1 MPRQLDLLA
10 RSGFDLKAEAGR
22 SEPRLWVRRLVI
34 WREPGTVLREITL
47 RPGLNVIWSPDP
59 ADRADASESNNALG
73 HGSGK
78 TLFCRLLRYCLGEVR
93 FAPDDQRYGIAQA
106 FPEGMVGAEVVVDGV
121 EWAVLRPIGTGRQH
135 FAVPDVGL
143 DQVLAGSFAATG
155 MEPFLQAVE
164 TSILSSEVVAL
175 IPGDHPLH
183 AWQVALAWLT
193 RDQECRFDKVLDWR
207 SPDSDSGSP
216 ARGLSTTKI
225 LDALRALIGAIVPE
239 EYKLR
244 AEIGDLETRQKDASQ
259 DATRRAWEADRL
271 RSRLIEALGLNPD
284 DLLPGRLAVEPL
296 RNAAKASLARLAT
309 VGAGSID
316 IADLDALRIVATEAQ
331 QAVDGLANNLA
342 AVEARI
348 PEIEALIRRI
358 KGELPSISIDVDKS
372 VIPLCPICDVP
383 IDRAL
388 AEGCKL
394 SHKLPNLEE
403 ATQRQTQRKRDMAAE
418 AQRLQEN
425 KAEREQVSAA
435 LIPARKH
442 AEELSQRL
450 RAAEKARDDRS
461 DAWYK
466 TRRLIDDAER
476 LDELLVTHEQ
486 VQSSADTLDGEMEAK
501 RDQTGAFRDAQAG
514 VFGRLSYFFDAI
526 IREMVGQNAAGK
538 VALDGNGLKL
548 SVELGGERSTA
559 AIDSLKVI
567 AFDLAVMCMSIEG
580 GTRLPAFLVHDS
592 PREADLGLSV
602 YHRLFHLVRNLEQG
616 EGRSLFQYIVTTTTR
631 PPDELSD
638 QPWLRDKLGGSPA
651 EARLLGRD
659 L

>member
-10 RSGFDLKAEAGR
+10 RSGLDLKAEAGR

-34 WREPGTVLREITL
+34 WSEPGTVLREISL

-78 TLFCRLLRYCLGEVR
+78 TLFCRLLRYCLGEDR

-106 FPEGMVGAEVVVDGV
+106 FPEGTVGAEVVVDGA

-135 FAVPDVGL
+135 FAIPGVGL

-164 TSILSSEVVAL
+164 TSILSADVVAL
-175 IPGDHPLH
+175 IPGEHPLH

-259 DATRRAWEADRL
+259 DATRRAWEAGRL

-284 DLLPGRLAVEPL
+284 DILPGRLAVEPL
-296 RNAAKASLARLAT
+296 RQAAKASLARLVT
-309 VGAGSID
+309 AGTASAD
-316 IADLDALRIVATEAQ
+316 LADLDALRMAAAQAQ
-331 QAVDGLANNLA
+331 QEVDGLANGLA
-342 AVEARI
+342 ALEARI

-372 VIPLCPICDVP
+372 VTPLCPICDVP

-403 ATQRQTQRKRDMAAE
+403 ATQRQTQRKQDIATE

-425 KAEREQVSAA
+425 KVERERISAA
-435 LIPARKH
+435 LIPARRH
-442 AEELSQRL
+442 SEDLSQRL

-461 DAWYK
+461 DAWYN
-466 TRRLIDDAER
+466 TRRLIDDAGR
-476 LDELLVTHEQ
+476 LDELLVTQEQ

-501 RDQTGAFRDAQAG
+501 RDQTGAFRDAQTG
-514 VFGRLSYFFDAI
+514 VFSRLSFFFDAI

-538 VALDGNGLKL
+538 VTLDGNGLKL

-567 AFDLAVMCMSIEG
+567 AFDLAAMCMSIEG
-580 GTRLPAFLVHDS
+580 STRLPAFLVHDS

-602 YHRLFHLVRNLEQG
+602 YHRLFHLVHNLEQK
-616 EGRSLFQYIVTTTTR
+616 EGQPLFQYIVTTTTR

-651 EARLLGRD
+651 EARLLRRD

>member
-1 MPRQLDLLA
+1 MPGQLDLLT
-10 RSGFDLKAEAGR
+10 RSGLDLRAEAGR

-34 WREPGTVLREITL
+34 WSEPGTVLREITL
-47 RPGLNVIWSPDP
+47 RPGLNVVWSPDP
-59 ADRADASESNNALG
+59 ADRAGTSESNNALG

-78 TLFCRLLRYCLGEVR
+78 TLFCRLLRYCLGEDR

-106 FPEGMVGAEVVVDGV
+106 FPEGVVGAEVVVDGT

-135 FAVPDVGL
+135 FAIPGVGL
-143 DQVLAGSFAATG
+143 DQAVAGSFASTG

-164 TSILSSEVVAL
+164 TNILSPDVVAL

-183 AWQVALAWLT
+183 AWQIALAWLT

-259 DATRRAWEADRL
+259 EATQRAWEAGRL
-271 RSRLIEALGLNPD
+271 RSRLIEELGLNPD

-296 RNAAKASLARLAT
+296 RNAAKASLARLAA
-309 VGAGSID
+309 VDAAGAD
-316 IADLDALRIVATEAQ
+316 VADLDTLRLAAAEAQ
-331 QAVDGLANNLA
+331 QAVEGLANNLA

-348 PEIEALIRRI
+348 PEIEALILRI

-403 ATQRQTQRKRDMAAE
+403 ATQRQTQRKQDLATE
-418 AQRLQEN
+418 EFRLQEN
-425 KAEREQVSAA
+425 KAERKRVSAA

-442 AEELSQRL
+442 AEDLSQRL

-466 TRRLIDDAER
+466 TRRLIDDAGR
-476 LDELLVTHEQ
+476 LDNLLATQEQ
-486 VQSSADTLDGEMEAK
+486 VQSSADMLDGEMETK
-501 RDQTGAFRDAQAG
+501 RAQTGAFRDAQAG

-526 IREMVGQNAAGK
+526 IREMIGQNAAGK

-548 SVELGGERSTA
+548 SVEFGGDRSTA

-616 EGRSLFQYIVTTTTR
+616 EGESLFQYIVTTTTR
-631 PPDELSD
+631 PPDEVLD

-651 EARLLGRD
+651 EARLLRRD

>member
-10 RSGFDLKAEAGR
+10 RSGLDLKAEAGR

-34 WREPGTVLREITL
+34 WSEPGTVLREITL

-59 ADRADASESNNALG
+59 DDRADASESNNALG

-106 FPEGMVGAEVVVDGV
+106 LPEGLVGAEVVVDGT
-121 EWAVLRPIGTGRQH
+121 EWAVLRPIGTRRQH
-135 FAVPDVGL
+135 FAISGVGL
-143 DQVLAGSFAATG
+143 DQVVAGSFVATG

-164 TSILSSEVVAL
+164 SSILSADVVAL
-175 IPGDHPLH
+175 IPCDHPLH

-225 LDALRALIGAIVPE
+225 LDALRALIGAIVPQ

-244 AEIGDLETRQKDASQ
+244 AEIGDLEIKQKVASQ
-259 DATRRAWEADRL
+259 DATRRAWEAGRL
-271 RSRLIEALGLNPD
+271 RSRLIAEFGLNPD

-309 VGAGSID
+309 VGAGS
-316 IADLDALRIVATEAQ
+316 ADLAGLDALRLTSAEAQ
-331 QAVDGLANNLA
+331 REVDGLVNNLVA
-342 AVEARI
+342 LEARI
-348 PEIEALIRRI
+348 PGIETLIRRI

-372 VIPLCPICDVP
+372 EIPLCPICDVP

-403 ATQRQTQRKRDMAAE
+403 ATQRQTQRKQDMATE

-425 KAEREQVSAA
+425 KAELERVSAA
-435 LIPARKH
+435 LIPARIH

-450 RAAEKARDDRS
+450 RAAEKARDERS
-461 DAWYK
+461 EAWYK
-466 TRRLIDDAER
+466 TRRLIDDAGR
-476 LDELLVTHEQ
+476 LDELLVEQEQ

-501 RDQTGAFRDAQAG
+501 RDQTGAFREAQAD

-580 GTRLPAFLVHDS
+580 GIRLPAFLVHDS

-602 YHRLFHLVRNLEQG
+602 YHRLFYLVRNLEQG
-616 EGRSLFQYIVTTTTR
+616 KDQSLFQYIVTTTTR
-631 PPDELSD
+631 PPDAVLAM
-638 QPWLRDKLGGSPA
+638 PWLRDKLGGSPA
-651 EARLLGRD
+651 EARLLRRD

>member
-1 MPRQLDLLA
+1 MPKQLNLLA
-10 RSGFDLKAEAGR
+10 RSGLDLKAEAGR
-22 SEPRLWVRRLVI
+22 SEPRLWIRRLVI
-34 WREPGTVLREITL
+34 WSEPGTVLREIAL

-78 TLFCRLLRYCLGEVR
+78 TLFCRLLRYCLGEDR

-106 FPEGMVGAEVVVDGV
+106 FPEGMVGAEVVVDGT

-135 FAVPDVGL
+135 FAIPGVGL
-143 DQVLAGSFAATG
+143 DQVLAGSFAPTG
-155 MEPFLQAVE
+155 IEPFLQAVE
-164 TSILSSEVVAL
+164 TSILSADVVAL

-244 AEIGDLETRQKDASQ
+244 AEIGDLETRQRDASQ

-271 RSRLIEALGLNPD
+271 RSRLIESLGLNPD

-296 RNAAKASLARLAT
+296 RNAAKEGLARLAT
-309 VGAGSID
+309 VGAGSAD
-316 IADLDALRIVATEAQ
+316 LADLDALRMATVKAQ
-331 QAVDGLANNLA
+331 QEADGLANNLA
-342 AVEARI
+342 VVEARI
-348 PEIEALIRRI
+348 PGIEALIRRI

-403 ATQRQTQRKRDMAAE
+403 ATQRQTQRKQDIASE
-418 AQRLQEN
+418 TQRLQEN
-425 KAEREQVSAA
+425 KVERERVSAA

-450 RAAEKARDDRS
+450 RAAEKARDERS
-461 DAWYK
+461 DAWYR
-466 TRRLIDDAER
+466 TRRLIDDAGR
-476 LDELLVTHEQ
+476 LDEFLVTQEQ

-514 VFGRLSYFFDAI
+514 IFGRLSYFFDAI

-580 GTRLPAFLVHDS
+580 GTRLPAFFVHDS

-616 EGRSLFQYIVTTTTR
+616 EGQSLFQYIVTTTTR
-631 PPDELSD
+631 PPDAVLG
-638 QPWLRDKLGGSPA
+638 QPWLRDKLGGAPA
-651 EARLLGRD
+651 EARLLRRD

>member
-10 RSGFDLKAEAGR
+10 RSGLDLKSEVGR
-22 SEPRLWVRRLVI
+22 TEPRLWVRRLVI
-34 WREPGTVLREITL
+34 WSEPGTILREITL

-59 ADRADASESNNALG
+59 ADRDDATEGDNALG

-78 TLFCRLLRYCLGEVR
+78 TLFCRLLRYCLGEDR
-93 FAPDDQRYGIAQA
+93 FAPDDQRYHIAQA
-106 FPEGMVGAEVVVDGV
+106 LPEGMVGVEVIVDGI

-135 FAVPDVGL
+135 FAIPGTCL
-143 DQVLAGSFAATG
+143 DQMLAGSFAPTG
-155 MEPFLQAVE
+155 MTPFLKAME
-164 TSILSSEVVAL
+164 TNILSSDVVAL

-216 ARGLSTTKI
+216 VRALSTTKI

-244 AEIGDLETRQKDASQ
+244 AEISDLETRQKDTGQ
-259 DATRRAWEADRL
+259 DATRRAWEASRL
-271 RSRLIEALGLNPD
+271 RSRLIEELDLNPD
-284 DLLPGRLAVEPL
+284 DLLSGRLAVEPL
-296 RNAAKASLARLAT
+296 RKAAKASLARLAI
-309 VGAGSID
+309 VGAGSAD
-316 IADLDALRIVATEAQ
+316 VADLDALRLSFAEMQQEA
-331 QAVDGLANNLA
+331 DGLANKFA
-342 AVEARI
+342 ALDARI

-358 KGELPSISIDVDKS
+358 KGELPSISIDVDKAE
-372 VIPLCPICDVP
+372 IPLCPICEVP
-383 IDRAL
+383 MDRAL

-394 SHKLPNLEE
+394 SHKLPNLDE
-403 ATQRQTQRKRDMAAE
+403 ARQRQVQRKQEIAAE
-418 AQRLQEN
+418 EKRLQEN
-425 KAEREQVSAA
+425 KDERERVSAT
-435 LIPARKH
+435 LVLVRKKF
-442 AEELSQRL
+442 EELRQHL
-450 RAAEKARDDRS
+450 QAAEKTRDARS

-476 LDELLVTHEQ
+476 LDELLVTQEQ
-486 VQSSADTLDGEMEAK
+486 VQSSVDALDGELETR
-501 RDQTGAFRDAQAG
+501 RDQTGAFRDSQAG
-514 VFGRLSYFFDAI
+514 VFAQLSCFFDAI
-526 IREMVGQNAAGK
+526 IHELVGQNATGK

-548 SVELGGERSTA
+548 FVELGGERSTA

-580 GTRLPAFLVHDS
+580 DTRLPAFFVHDS

-602 YHRLFHLVRNLEQG
+602 YHRLFHLVRDLEPD
-616 EGRSLFQYIVTTTTR
+616 EGQPLFQYIVTTTTR
-631 PPDELSD
+631 PPNEMLDE
-638 QPWLRDKLGGSPA
+638 PWLRDTLGGSPA
-651 EARLLGRD
+651 EARLLRRD